1 MKRKILAGLLTLCMA
16 AGMAV
21 PAAAATTPAEQEQG
35 AEGPQY
41 TIEEHVLNK
50 GNDWDISD
58 ELIMPNEVFR
68 TEGDYDFD
76 PNGWGN
82 YDLDG
87 RLDYQRDVMMAN
99 VELLLSKPSS
109 GFEFVW
115 ENDSKLITSTPDISK
130 LTPIPEDF
138 NLTKIAYD
146 RGDLDDL
153 LKDEACTEDT
163 REQLNSLMETTREI
177 NTGYINETGLPMV
190 LISVSGG
197 STNDE
202 GDGFG
207 GPYGLHHVYD
217 AKSTT
222 MAGATVIFL
231 EPYYELSYETNIIGI
246 EFTEEELEQFPK
258 GYYIQ
263 REAQQLV
270 LPNTVIPGHHLARW
284 YGLGIDETDI
294 VVEDGKSIITFDWEN
309 NLSKNIFND
318 VSFFTELRAAYTE
331 GRTVTFNPNGG
342 KLKDGD
348 APIREIDM
356 KDEEDSK
363 FFDIGEVVPVREGYA
378 FVGWCTSSDC
388 TDESLITDTTSDDW
402 LPNYYWMEEK
412 DYDVQVYAKWEK
424 NVTELT
430 NSDTN
435 VSISLTDGVPEDATL
450 SADTI
455 AQESVLESRP
465 ELKEELPGLLSIY
478 DISVRQNGET
488 LEIKDNPMTVK
499 IPLNDHLKGYKYYQ
513 AVYLGDPLERF
524 DAVVEGDFLVFE
536 TDHLSQYA
544 ILGSNTPFETSEHEH
559 VWAEDWTSDG
569 THHWKACTAEGCAEK
584 DQYGV
589 HQIANG
595 VCTVCKAEVE
605 TSGVQTY
612 AVKVNGITVTSAN
625 ASDILGDADGDGA
638 TAYYDPAANTLTL
651 DNAQLTSSGF
661 GAVWAQEE
669 NFTLVLKGENQIT
682 GEGDFPHSA
691 VYSHGAMTVKGN
703 GSLTTSGTYF
713 GLFGNNTI
721 TIEDGASVDLTVDF
735 SSDEQDQPYAAVRA
749 IGGLTVDGATL
760 NAKNNATQ
768 DAGFGTPGINT
779 DLTAIN
785 GAKVNISSV
794 NDHGICGDVIVSGAG
809 TVVNASSASGE
820 HYGIFAGQE
829 DIFGELG
836 GDQKGIFTISDGA
849 VVTASGGK
857 GAMRWKPDLSGY
869 TDPVVAAGDS
879 AAAEEIIGDP
889 AGTEYQNEKYVQ
901 VRSSLEPVEP
911 TDPTDPT
918 DPTTPTDPT
927 DPTTPT
933 DPTDP
938 AGPTDPTTP
947 TDPADPADPTDPAKP
962 EQQGKPSEQI
972 ESPRP
977 GTAAIWRCGSA

>member
-21 PAAAATTPAEQEQG
+21 PAAAATTPAEQEPG
-35 AEGPQY
+35 AEGPKY

-50 GNDWDISD
+50 GNDWNISD
-58 ELIMPNEVFR
+58 ELIMPGETFR

-109 GFEFVW
+109 GFEFDW
-115 ENDSKLITSTPDISK
+115 EYHSQLITSTPDISK

-163 REQLNSLMETTREI
+163 REQLNTLMETTREI

-190 LISVSGG
+190 LRSVSGG
-197 STNDE
+197 STNNE

-222 MAGATVIFL
+222 MAGATVAFY
-231 EPYYELSYETNIIGI
+231 EPYYELSYKITGFYGE
-246 EFTEEELEQFPK
+246 EFTAEELEQFPK
-258 GYYIQ
+258 GYYMQ

-270 LPNTVIPGHHLARW
+270 LPNIVRPGWHFGGW
-284 YGLGIDETDI
+284 YYGLGIDESDI
-294 VVEDGKSIITFDWEN
+294 VVEGGKSIITFDWEN
-309 NLSKNIFND
+309 NLSKCNSIERL
-318 VSFFTELRAAYTE
+318 TELTAHYTE

-348 APIREIDM
+348 APIRETDW
-356 KDEEDSK
+356 KDEEESR

-378 FVGWCTSSDC
+378 FVGWCTSPDC
-388 TDESLITDTTSDDW
+388 TDESLITDTASD
-402 LPNYYWMEEK
+402 NWM
-412 DYDVQVYAKWEK
+412 DNSYDMQVYAKWEK
-424 NVTELT
+424 AVTELT

-478 DISVRQNGET
+478 EISVRKDGKA

-499 IPLNDHLKGYKYYQ
+499 IPMNDHLKGYKYYQ

-536 TDHLSQYA
+536 TTHLSQYA
-544 ILGSNTPFETSEHEH
+544 ILGSNTPFETSE
-559 VWAEDWTSDG
+559 
-569 THHWKACTAEGCAEK
+569 
-584 DQYGV
+584 Q
-589 HQIANG
+589 
-595 VCTVCKAEVE
+595 
-605 TSGVQTY
+605 
-612 AVKVNGITVTSAN
+612 
-625 ASDILGDADGDGA
+625 
-638 TAYYDPAANTLTL
+638 
-651 DNAQLTSSGF
+651 
-661 GAVWAQEE
+661 
-669 NFTLVLKGENQIT
+669 
-682 GEGDFPHSA
+682 
-691 VYSHGAMTVKGN
+691 
-703 GSLTTSGTYF
+703 
-713 GLFGNNTI
+713 
-721 TIEDGASVDLTVDF
+721 
-735 SSDEQDQPYAAVRA
+735 
-749 IGGLTVDGATL
+749 
-760 NAKNNATQ
+760 
-768 DAGFGTPGINT
+768 
-779 DLTAIN
+779 
-785 GAKVNISSV
+785 
-794 NDHGICGDVIVSGAG
+794 
-809 TVVNASSASGE
+809 
-820 HYGIFAGQE
+820 
-829 DIFGELG
+829 
-836 GDQKGIFTISDGA
+836 
-849 VVTASGGK
+849 
-857 GAMRWKPDLSGY
+857 
-869 TDPVVAAGDS
+869 
-879 AAAEEIIGDP
+879 
-889 AGTEYQNEKYVQ
+889 
-901 VRSSLEPVEP
+901 
-911 TDPTDPT
+911 
-918 DPTTPTDPT
+918 PT

-938 AGPTDPTTP
+938 AN
-947 TDPADPADPTDPAKP
+947 P
-962 EQQGKPSEQI
+962 EQPGKPSEQT
-972 ESPRP
+972 ESPQT
-977 GTAAIWRCGSA
+977 GDSSNMMLWIGLMLASCGGVIGMAVYSKRKKLHAK

>member
-1 MKRKILAGLLTLCMA
+1 MQAKRKLTALLLSLCMLLGMLPMTAFA
-16 AGMAV
+16 AGV
-21 PAAAATTPAEQEQG
+21 PAAPTNLKLELTETGLKASWDKPETTGGLDIFEYEVTLYGRFAGTAGEKTKVETKTVQRETTCTFTNTG
-35 AEGPQY
+35 NAEGVINPTY
-41 TIEEHVLNK
+41 
-50 GNDWDISD
+50 
-58 ELIMPNEVFR
+58 EVEVR
-68 TEGDYDFD
+68 AREGVSGTGDPDNLSGYYVTEWTGWSSSSSASYKTYD
-76 PNGWGN
+76 
-82 YDLDG
+82 
-87 RLDYQRDVMMAN
+87 VS
-99 VELLLSKPSS
+99 V
-109 GFEFVW
+109 
-115 ENDSKLITSTPDISK
+115 ITSVNKYYTGVVDVGLPGSENKLYQEGITATGNPDVIKPDGTTSGNEK
-130 LTPIPEDF
+130 QAVT
-138 NLTKIAYD
+138 
-146 RGDLDDL
+146 DL
-153 LKDEACTEDT
+153 LYAYFEENKATVPELADVAKADLTTEMVLT
-163 REQLNSLMETTREI
+163 RIESSRTLE
-177 NTGYINETGLPMV
+177 GYIN
-190 LISVSGG
+190 
-197 STNDE
+197 
-202 GDGFG
+202 
-207 GPYGLHHVYD
+207 
-217 AKSTT
+217 
-222 MAGATVIFL
+222 
-231 EPYYELSYETNIIGI
+231 
-246 EFTEEELEQFPK
+246 TEEGP
-258 GYYIQ
+258 
-263 REAQQLV
+263 
-270 LPNTVIPGHHLARW
+270 
-284 YGLGIDETDI
+284 
-294 VVEDGKSIITFDWEN
+294 VV
-309 NLSKNIFND
+309 
-318 VSFFTELRAAYTE
+318 V
-331 GRTVTFNPNGG
+331 VH
-342 KLKDGD
+342 
-348 APIREIDM
+348 
-356 KDEEDSK
+356 
-363 FFDIGEVVPVREGYA
+363 EVV
-378 FVGWCTSSDC
+378 D
-388 TDESLITDTTSDDW
+388 
-402 LPNYYWMEEK
+402 
-412 DYDVQVYAKWEK
+412 
-424 NVTELT
+424 
-430 NSDTN
+430 
-435 VSISLTDGVPEDATL
+435 
-450 SADTI
+450 
-455 AQESVLESRP
+455 
-465 ELKEELPGLLSIY
+465 
-478 DISVRQNGET
+478 
-488 LEIKDNPMTVK
+488 
-499 IPLNDHLKGYKYYQ
+499 KYYDLRL
-513 AVYLGDPLERF
+513 VYKE
-524 DAVVEGDFLVFE
+524 
-536 TDHLSQYA
+536 Q
-544 ILGSNTPFETSEHEH
+544 HEH

-691 VYSHGAMTVKGN
+691 VYSHRAMTVKGN

-768 DAGFGTPGINT
+768 DASFGTPGINT

-911 TDPTDPT
+911 TEPTDPT

-927 DPTTPT
+927 E
-933 DPTDP
+933 
-938 AGPTDPTTP
+938 
-947 TDPADPADPTDPAKP
+947 PTDPAKP
-962 EQQGKPSEQI
+962 EQQGKPSGQT
-972 ESPRP
+972 ESPQTGDSSDMALWIGLMLASCGGVLGMLFYRRKK
-977 GTAAIWRCGSA
+977 AAAGK

>member
-1 MKRKILAGLLTLCMA
+1 MQAKRKLAALLLSLCMVLGVLPMTAFA
-16 AGMAV
+16 AGV
-21 PAAAATTPAEQEQG
+21 PAAPTN
-35 AEGPQY
+35 
-41 TIEEHVLNK
+41 LK
-50 GNDWDISD
+50 L
-58 ELIMPNEVFR
+58 EL
-68 TEGDYDFD
+68 T
-76 PNGWGN
+76 
-82 YDLDG
+82 
-87 RLDYQRDVMMAN
+87 
-99 VELLLSKPSS
+99 
-109 GFEFVW
+109 
-115 ENDSKLITSTPDISK
+115 
-130 LTPIPEDF
+130 
-138 NLTKIAYD
+138 
-146 RGDLDDL
+146 
-153 LKDEACTEDT
+153 
-163 REQLNSLMETTREI
+163 
-177 NTGYINETGLPMV
+177 ETGLKASWDKPETTGELDIFEYEV
-190 LISVSGG
+190 TLYGHFDGTAGGKTKVETKTVQRETTCTFTNTGNAEGVINPTYEVEVKAREGVSGTG
-197 STNDE
+197 DPDNLSGYYVTEWTGWSSSSSASYKTSDFSVKTSTNRYYTGVVDVGLPGSENKLYQE
-202 GDGFG
+202 GITATGNPDVTQPDG
-207 GPYGLHHVYD
+207 
-217 AKSTT
+217 TT
-222 MAGATVIFL
+222 SGNEKQAV
-231 EPYYELSYETNIIGI
+231 
-246 EFTEEELEQFPK
+246 
-258 GYYIQ
+258 
-263 REAQQLV
+263 
-270 LPNTVIPGHHLARW
+270 
-284 YGLGIDETDI
+284 
-294 VVEDGKSIITFDWEN
+294 
-309 NLSKNIFND
+309 
-318 VSFFTELRAAYTE
+318 TELLYQYFEENKETVPELADVTRDNLMVKTVLERIEVSRTVGSINTE
-331 GRTVTFNPNGG
+331 GRPVVVVH
-342 KLKDGD
+342 
-348 APIREIDM
+348 
-356 KDEEDSK
+356 
-363 FFDIGEVVPVREGYA
+363 EVV
-378 FVGWCTSSDC
+378 D
-388 TDESLITDTTSDDW
+388 
-402 LPNYYWMEEK
+402 
-412 DYDVQVYAKWEK
+412 
-424 NVTELT
+424 
-430 NSDTN
+430 
-435 VSISLTDGVPEDATL
+435 
-450 SADTI
+450 
-455 AQESVLESRP
+455 
-465 ELKEELPGLLSIY
+465 
-478 DISVRQNGET
+478 
-488 LEIKDNPMTVK
+488 
-499 IPLNDHLKGYKYYQ
+499 KYYDLRL
-513 AVYLGDPLERF
+513 VYKE
-524 DAVVEGDFLVFE
+524 
-536 TDHLSQYA
+536 Q
-544 ILGSNTPFETSEHEH
+544 HEH

-768 DAGFGTPGINT
+768 DASFGTPGINT

-911 TDPTDPT
+911 TEPTDPT

-927 DPTTPT
+927 E
-933 DPTDP
+933 
-938 AGPTDPTTP
+938 
-947 TDPADPADPTDPAKP
+947 PTDPAKP
-962 EQQGKPSEQI
+962 EQQGKPSGQT
-972 ESPRP
+972 ESPQTGDSSDMALWIGLMLASCGGVLGMLLYRRKK
-977 GTAAIWRCGSA
+977 AAAGK

>member
-1 MKRKILAGLLTLCMA
+1 MQAKRKLAALLLSLCMVLGVLPMTAFA
-16 AGMAV
+16 AGV
-21 PAAAATTPAEQEQG
+21 PAAPTN
-35 AEGPQY
+35 
-41 TIEEHVLNK
+41 LK
-50 GNDWDISD
+50 L
-58 ELIMPNEVFR
+58 EL
-68 TEGDYDFD
+68 T
-76 PNGWGN
+76 
-82 YDLDG
+82 
-87 RLDYQRDVMMAN
+87 
-99 VELLLSKPSS
+99 
-109 GFEFVW
+109 
-115 ENDSKLITSTPDISK
+115 
-130 LTPIPEDF
+130 
-138 NLTKIAYD
+138 
-146 RGDLDDL
+146 
-153 LKDEACTEDT
+153 
-163 REQLNSLMETTREI
+163 
-177 NTGYINETGLPMV
+177 ETGLKASWDKPETTGGLDIFEYEV
-190 LISVSGG
+190 TLYGHFDGTAGGKTKVETKTVQRETTCTFTNTENAEGVINPTYEVEVKAREGVSGTG
-197 STNDE
+197 DPDNLSGYYVTEWTGWSSSSSASYKTSDFSVKTSTNRYYTGVVDVGLPGSENKLYQE
-202 GDGFG
+202 GITATGNPDVTQPDG
-207 GPYGLHHVYD
+207 
-217 AKSTT
+217 TT
-222 MAGATVIFL
+222 SGNEKQAVTELLYQYFEENKETVPELADVTRDNLMVKTVL
-231 EPYYELSYETNIIGI
+231 ERI
-246 EFTEEELEQFPK
+246 
-258 GYYIQ
+258 
-263 REAQQLV
+263 
-270 LPNTVIPGHHLARW
+270 
-284 YGLGIDETDI
+284 
-294 VVEDGKSIITFDWEN
+294 
-309 NLSKNIFND
+309 D
-318 VSFFTELRAAYTE
+318 VSRTVGSINTE
-331 GRTVTFNPNGG
+331 GRPVVVVH
-342 KLKDGD
+342 
-348 APIREIDM
+348 
-356 KDEEDSK
+356 
-363 FFDIGEVVPVREGYA
+363 EVV
-378 FVGWCTSSDC
+378 D
-388 TDESLITDTTSDDW
+388 
-402 LPNYYWMEEK
+402 
-412 DYDVQVYAKWEK
+412 
-424 NVTELT
+424 
-430 NSDTN
+430 
-435 VSISLTDGVPEDATL
+435 
-450 SADTI
+450 
-455 AQESVLESRP
+455 
-465 ELKEELPGLLSIY
+465 
-478 DISVRQNGET
+478 
-488 LEIKDNPMTVK
+488 
-499 IPLNDHLKGYKYYQ
+499 KYYDLRL
-513 AVYLGDPLERF
+513 VYKE
-524 DAVVEGDFLVFE
+524 
-536 TDHLSQYA
+536 Q
-544 ILGSNTPFETSEHEH
+544 HEH

-768 DAGFGTPGINT
+768 DASFGTPGINT

-911 TDPTDPT
+911 TEPTDPT

-927 DPTTPT
+927 E
-933 DPTDP
+933 
-938 AGPTDPTTP
+938 
-947 TDPADPADPTDPAKP
+947 PTDPAKP
-962 EQQGKPSEQI
+962 EQQGKPSGQT
-972 ESPRP
+972 ESPQTGDSSDMALWIGLMLASCGGVLGMLLYRRKK
-977 GTAAIWRCGSA
+977 AAAGK

>member
-1 MKRKILAGLLTLCMA
+1 MQAKKKLTA
-16 AGMAV
+16 
-21 PAAAATTPAEQEQG
+21 
-35 AEGPQY
+35 
-41 TIEEHVLNK
+41 
-50 GNDWDISD
+50 
-58 ELIMPNEVFR
+58 
-68 TEGDYDFD
+68 
-76 PNGWGN
+76 
-82 YDLDG
+82 
-87 RLDYQRDVMMAN
+87 
-99 VELLLSKPSS
+99 LLLS
-109 GFEFVW
+109 
-115 ENDSKLITSTPDISK
+115 L
-130 LTPIPEDF
+130 
-138 NLTKIAYD
+138 
-146 RGDLDDL
+146 
-153 LKDEACTEDT
+153 C
-163 REQLNSLMETTREI
+163 
-177 NTGYINETGLPMV
+177 MV
-190 LISVSGG
+190 LGM
-197 STNDE
+197 
-202 GDGFG
+202 
-207 GPYGLHHVYD
+207 L
-217 AKSTT
+217 
-222 MAGATVIFL
+222 
-231 EPYYELSYETNIIGI
+231 
-246 EFTEEELEQFPK
+246 
-258 GYYIQ
+258 
-263 REAQQLV
+263 
-270 LPNTVIPGHHLARW
+270 
-284 YGLGIDETDI
+284 
-294 VVEDGKSIITFDWEN
+294 
-309 NLSKNIFND
+309 
-318 VSFFTELRAAYTE
+318 
-331 GRTVTFNPNGG
+331 
-342 KLKDGD
+342 
-348 APIREIDM
+348 
-356 KDEEDSK
+356 
-363 FFDIGEVVPVREGYA
+363 
-378 FVGWCTSSDC
+378 
-388 TDESLITDTTSDDW
+388 
-402 LPNYYWMEEK
+402 
-412 DYDVQVYAKWEK
+412 
-424 NVTELT
+424 
-430 NSDTN
+430 
-435 VSISLTDGVPEDATL
+435 
-450 SADTI
+450 
-455 AQESVLESRP
+455 
-465 ELKEELPGLLSIY
+465 
-478 DISVRQNGET
+478 
-488 LEIKDNPMTVK
+488 PMTVFATGGTTTSGLTFEDNGDSVTITGSAWGSANLTIGFK
-499 IPLNDHLKGYKYYQ
+499 IYGKPVTAIG
-513 AVYLGDPLERF
+513 
-524 DAVVEGDFLVFE
+524 EGAFSDNNTLTSV
-536 TDHLSQYA
+536 A
-544 ILGSNTPFETSEHEH
+544 ILDSVTSIGKFAFYNCKSLSSVTFEEGSQLSSIGESAFNGCEKLGSITFTGNTAPELEADDVFDGCTALTAIHVPCGADGYTAANGWPEDKVQYEH

-682 GEGDFPHSA
+682 GEGGFPHSA

-911 TDPTDPT
+911 TEPTDPT

-927 DPTTPT
+927 E
-933 DPTDP
+933 
-938 AGPTDPTTP
+938 
-947 TDPADPADPTDPAKP
+947 PTDPAKP
-962 EQQGKPSEQI
+962 EQQGKPSGQT
-972 ESPRP
+972 ESPQT
-977 GTAAIWRCGSA
+977 GDSSDMALWIGLMLASCGGVLGMLFYRRKKAVAGK

>member
-1 MKRKILAGLLTLCMA
+1 MQAKRKLT
-16 AGMAV
+16 
-21 PAAAATTPAEQEQG
+21 
-35 AEGPQY
+35 
-41 TIEEHVLNK
+41 
-50 GNDWDISD
+50 S
-58 ELIMPNEVFR
+58 
-68 TEGDYDFD
+68 
-76 PNGWGN
+76 
-82 YDLDG
+82 
-87 RLDYQRDVMMAN
+87 
-99 VELLLSKPSS
+99 LLLSLCMLLGMLPMTAFAAGGTTTDDLTYDDFTYEINGESVTITGYTGSEGNVTIPSEIEGKPVTAIGERAFSQNKTLTSVAIPDSVTGIGDYAFYMTWSLTSIEIPDGVTGIGKSAFYES
-109 GFEFVW
+109 GLENINIPAGVTTIGMGAFENCFNLSGVTF
-115 ENDSKLITSTPDISK
+115 EKDSKLTEIESGTFVGCVNLTSIEIPAGVTSIGFMAFYSCSDLTSVTFEEGSQLSSIREGAFYWCMGLTDITFTGNTAPELEADNVFDECAA
-130 LTPIPEDF
+130 LTAIHVPCGADGYTAANGWPED
-138 NLTKIAYD
+138 K
-146 RGDLDDL
+146 
-153 LKDEACTEDT
+153 
-163 REQLNSLMETTREI
+163 
-177 NTGYINETGLPMV
+177 V
-190 LISVSGG
+190 
-197 STNDE
+197 
-202 GDGFG
+202 
-207 GPYGLHHVYD
+207 
-217 AKSTT
+217 
-222 MAGATVIFL
+222 
-231 EPYYELSYETNIIGI
+231 
-246 EFTEEELEQFPK
+246 
-258 GYYIQ
+258 Q
-263 REAQQLV
+263 R
-270 LPNTVIPGHHLARW
+270 
-284 YGLGIDETDI
+284 
-294 VVEDGKSIITFDWEN
+294 
-309 NLSKNIFND
+309 
-318 VSFFTELRAAYTE
+318 
-331 GRTVTFNPNGG
+331 
-342 KLKDGD
+342 
-348 APIREIDM
+348 
-356 KDEEDSK
+356 
-363 FFDIGEVVPVREGYA
+363 
-378 FVGWCTSSDC
+378 
-388 TDESLITDTTSDDW
+388 
-402 LPNYYWMEEK
+402 
-412 DYDVQVYAKWEK
+412 
-424 NVTELT
+424 
-430 NSDTN
+430 
-435 VSISLTDGVPEDATL
+435 
-450 SADTI
+450 
-455 AQESVLESRP
+455 
-465 ELKEELPGLLSIY
+465 
-478 DISVRQNGET
+478 
-488 LEIKDNPMTVK
+488 
-499 IPLNDHLKGYKYYQ
+499 
-513 AVYLGDPLERF
+513 
-524 DAVVEGDFLVFE
+524 
-536 TDHLSQYA
+536 
-544 ILGSNTPFETSEHEH
+544 EH

-651 DNAQLTSSGF
+651 DNAQLTSSGY

-820 HYGIFAGQE
+820 HYGIFAGKE

-836 GDQKGIFTISDGA
+836 GDKKGTFTISDGA

-879 AAAEEIIGDP
+879 ATAEEIIVDP

-911 TDPTDPT
+911 TEPTDPT

-927 DPTTPT
+927 E
-933 DPTDP
+933 
-938 AGPTDPTTP
+938 
-947 TDPADPADPTDPAKP
+947 PTDPAKP
-962 EQQGKPSEQI
+962 EQQGKPSGQT
-972 ESPRP
+972 ESPQTGDNSNMFLLVALLFASGGVLTVLGVTDKRKKK
-977 GTAAIWRCGSA
+977 GITK

>member
-1 MKRKILAGLLTLCMA
+1 MQAKRKLTALLLSLCMLLGMLPMTAFA
-16 AGMAV
+16 AGV
-21 PAAAATTPAEQEQG
+21 PAAPTNLKLELTETGLKASWDKPETTGGLDIFEYEVTLYGHFDGTAGEKTKVETKTVQRETTCTFTNTG
-35 AEGPQY
+35 NAEGVINPTY
-41 TIEEHVLNK
+41 
-50 GNDWDISD
+50 
-58 ELIMPNEVFR
+58 EVEVKAR
-68 TEGDYDFD
+68 EGVSGTGDPDNLSGYYVTEWTGWSSSSSASYKTYDFS
-76 PNGWGN
+76 
-82 YDLDG
+82 
-87 RLDYQRDVMMAN
+87 V
-99 VELLLSKPSS
+99 
-109 GFEFVW
+109 
-115 ENDSKLITSTPDISK
+115 ITSTNKYYTGVVDVGLPGSDQKLYKEGIEAADDADIEA
-130 LTPIPEDF
+130 IM
-138 NLTKIAYD
+138 
-146 RGDLDDL
+146 DL
-153 LKDEACTEDT
+153 LYAYFEENKATVPELANVTGDNLMVKTELESIYSSRT
-163 REQLNSLMETTREI
+163 VEYI
-177 NTGYINETGLPMV
+177 YIN
-190 LISVSGG
+190 
-197 STNDE
+197 
-202 GDGFG
+202 
-207 GPYGLHHVYD
+207 
-217 AKSTT
+217 
-222 MAGATVIFL
+222 
-231 EPYYELSYETNIIGI
+231 
-246 EFTEEELEQFPK
+246 
-258 GYYIQ
+258 
-263 REAQQLV
+263 
-270 LPNTVIPGHHLARW
+270 
-284 YGLGIDETDI
+284 
-294 VVEDGKSIITFDWEN
+294 
-309 NLSKNIFND
+309 
-318 VSFFTELRAAYTE
+318 TE
-331 GRTVTFNPNGG
+331 GRPV
-342 KLKDGD
+342 
-348 APIREIDM
+348 IVVH
-356 KDEEDSK
+356 
-363 FFDIGEVVPVREGYA
+363 EVV
-378 FVGWCTSSDC
+378 D
-388 TDESLITDTTSDDW
+388 
-402 LPNYYWMEEK
+402 
-412 DYDVQVYAKWEK
+412 
-424 NVTELT
+424 
-430 NSDTN
+430 
-435 VSISLTDGVPEDATL
+435 
-450 SADTI
+450 
-455 AQESVLESRP
+455 
-465 ELKEELPGLLSIY
+465 
-478 DISVRQNGET
+478 
-488 LEIKDNPMTVK
+488 
-499 IPLNDHLKGYKYYQ
+499 KYYDLRL
-513 AVYLGDPLERF
+513 VYKE
-524 DAVVEGDFLVFE
+524 
-536 TDHLSQYA
+536 Q
-544 ILGSNTPFETSEHEH
+544 HEH

-661 GAVWAQEE
+661 GAGWAQEE

-682 GEGDFPHSA
+682 GEGGFPHSA

-768 DAGFGTPGINT
+768 NAGFGTPGINT

-911 TDPTDPT
+911 TEPTDPT

-927 DPTTPT
+927 E
-933 DPTDP
+933 
-938 AGPTDPTTP
+938 
-947 TDPADPADPTDPAKP
+947 PTDPAKP
-962 EQQGKPSEQI
+962 EQQGKPSGQT
-972 ESPRP
+972 ESPQTGDSSDMALWISLMLASCGGVLGMLFYRRKK
-977 GTAAIWRCGSA
+977 AAAGK

>member
-1 MKRKILAGLLTLCMA
+1 MQAKRKLTALLLSLCMVLGMLPMTAFA
-16 AGMAV
+16 AGV
-21 PAAAATTPAEQEQG
+21 PAAPTN
-35 AEGPQY
+35 
-41 TIEEHVLNK
+41 LK
-50 GNDWDISD
+50 L
-58 ELIMPNEVFR
+58 EL
-68 TEGDYDFD
+68 T
-76 PNGWGN
+76 
-82 YDLDG
+82 
-87 RLDYQRDVMMAN
+87 
-99 VELLLSKPSS
+99 
-109 GFEFVW
+109 
-115 ENDSKLITSTPDISK
+115 
-130 LTPIPEDF
+130 
-138 NLTKIAYD
+138 
-146 RGDLDDL
+146 
-153 LKDEACTEDT
+153 
-163 REQLNSLMETTREI
+163 
-177 NTGYINETGLPMV
+177 ETGLKASWDKPETTGGLDIFEYEV
-190 LISVSGG
+190 TLYGHFDGTAGEKTKVETKTVQRETTCTFTNTGNAEGVINPTYEVEVKAREGVSGTGDPDNLSGYYVTEWTGWSSSSSASYKTYDVSVKTSVNKHYTGVVDVALPG
-197 STNDE
+197 SDQKLYKE
-202 GDGFG
+202 GIEAAD
-207 GPYGLHHVYD
+207 D
-217 AKSTT
+217 ADIEAIMDLLYAYFEENK
-222 MAGATVIFL
+222 ATV
-231 EPYYELSYETNIIGI
+231 PELANVTGDNLMVK
-246 EFTEEELEQFPK
+246 TELESI
-258 GYYIQ
+258 YSSRTIEYI
-263 REAQQLV
+263 
-270 LPNTVIPGHHLARW
+270 
-284 YGLGIDETDI
+284 
-294 VVEDGKSIITFDWEN
+294 SIN
-309 NLSKNIFND
+309 
-318 VSFFTELRAAYTE
+318 TE
-331 GRTVTFNPNGG
+331 GRPVVVVH
-342 KLKDGD
+342 
-348 APIREIDM
+348 
-356 KDEEDSK
+356 
-363 FFDIGEVVPVREGYA
+363 EVV
-378 FVGWCTSSDC
+378 D
-388 TDESLITDTTSDDW
+388 
-402 LPNYYWMEEK
+402 
-412 DYDVQVYAKWEK
+412 
-424 NVTELT
+424 
-430 NSDTN
+430 
-435 VSISLTDGVPEDATL
+435 
-450 SADTI
+450 
-455 AQESVLESRP
+455 
-465 ELKEELPGLLSIY
+465 
-478 DISVRQNGET
+478 
-488 LEIKDNPMTVK
+488 
-499 IPLNDHLKGYKYYQ
+499 KYYDLRL
-513 AVYLGDPLERF
+513 VYKE
-524 DAVVEGDFLVFE
+524 
-536 TDHLSQYA
+536 Q
-544 ILGSNTPFETSEHEH
+544 HEH

-595 VCTVCKAEVE
+595 VCTVCMAEVE

-682 GEGDFPHSA
+682 GEGGFPHSA

-768 DAGFGTPGINT
+768 DASFGTPGINT

-836 GDQKGIFTISDGA
+836 GDQKGIFTISGGA

-879 AAAEEIIGDP
+879 AAAEKIIGDP

-911 TDPTDPT
+911 TEPTDPT

-927 DPTTPT
+927 E
-933 DPTDP
+933 
-938 AGPTDPTTP
+938 
-947 TDPADPADPTDPAKP
+947 PTDPAKP
-962 EQQGKPSEQI
+962 EQQGKPSGQT
-972 ESPRP
+972 ESPQT
-977 GTAAIWRCGSA
+977 GDSSDMALWIGLMLASCGGVLGMLFYRRKKAVAGK